1 MKIKTSSQ
9 ERTVSPNESNVSGQ
23 NKRNSLITKLVPG
36 AAGIL
41 GAAAVT
47 AAALIYSDKPASTD
61 VIQNKLF
68 SGNTVS
74 RLAPDSKQPCLRQ
87 QIQEFILSA
96 PDADSLGTMLGGIDP
111 ADVSASK
118 PLAFEGLSAYT
129 MPTLESRGGGTLA
142 IRYAAPTARP
152 GEEIK
157 ALSWRV
163 ERIAPLSPEGLD
175 KLNTR
180 HLSLHHPLSPGNAVE
195 LDACVVARPTGE
207 FAPPIGTTLDQPS
220 TLLTPANTVAAAQ

>member
-1 MKIKTSSQ
+1 MKFKTSSQ

-23 NKRNSLITKLVPG
+23 NKKNSLISKLVPR
-36 AAGIL
+36 AAGII
-41 GAAAVT
+41 GVAAVT
-47 AAALIYSDKPASTD
+47 AAALVYSDKPASTEPN
-61 VIQNKLF
+61 QSKLF

-74 RLAPDSKQPCLRQ
+74 RLAPDSKKPCLRQ
-87 QIQEFILSA
+87 QIQEFILTA
-96 PDADSLGTMLGGIDP
+96 PDADSLGTMLGGIEP
-111 ADVSASK
+111 ADVSPSN
-118 PLAFEGLSAYT
+118 PVAFEGLSEYT
-129 MPTLESRGGGTLA
+129 MPTSKSRGGSLI

-163 ERIAPLSPEGLD
+163 ERIASLSPEGLD

-180 HLSLHHPLSPGNAVE
+180 RLSLHHPLSPGNAVE

-207 FAPPIGTTLDQPS
+207 FAPLNATTLGQPS
-220 TLLTPANTVAAAQ
+220 TLLNPTSSVAAAQ